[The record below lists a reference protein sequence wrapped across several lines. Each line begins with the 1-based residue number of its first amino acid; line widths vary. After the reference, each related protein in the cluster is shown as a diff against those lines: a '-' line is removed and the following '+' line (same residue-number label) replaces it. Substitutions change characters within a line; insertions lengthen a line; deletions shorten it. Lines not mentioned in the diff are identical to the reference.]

1 MQPELQSF
9 VHNDPKIEDYL
20 AAHWP
25 FEKFPGR
32 VVVKL
37 GSNVL
42 SRPDGSLNKERIT
55 AVAGQV
61 AKIRREL
68 GTEFIIVSSGAVAA
82 GMSELRYKT
91 RPTMLPELQS
101 LAAVG
106 QSSLMA
112 TWREAF
118 SQYDQITAQI
128 LLSRGDLNDR
138 QRFLNAQHTLE
149 KLVSLGVVPIV
160 NENDSVATEELS
172 FGDNDM
178 LSAFVATK
186 VGAQLLV
193 ILSDIEGLFTDNPRT
208 NPEARFIPVVEEVT
222 EYIESLAQGRG
233 SAVGR
238 GGMAT
243 KIGAAK
249 HAYSFGVSTI
259 MANGA
264 AEEIL
269 LRISQGKFR
278 GTLFQTTR
286 ELKGG
291 KAHLRW
297 ISTVKPAGVVTVDD
311 GAVAAI
317 QQKGSSL
324 LPVGILAVTG
334 DFTAGDVV
342 SIRSAKGLEIARGI
356 TNYASAELDQIRG
369 RRFAEF
375 SSLLSGKPVYEEG
388 IHRNYMF
395 VVGKV
400 G

>member
-1 MQPELQSF
+1 MQPTIQTF
-9 VHNDPKIEDYL
+9 AANDPLIEECI
-20 AAHWP
+20 AEHWP
-25 FEKFPGR
+25 FEKFPAR

-42 SRPDGSLNKERIT
+42 SRGDGSLNKERMT

-61 AKIRREL
+61 AKIRREQ
-68 GTEFIIVSSGAVAA
+68 GTDFIIVSSGAVAA
-82 GMSELRYKT
+82 GMSELGFKS
-91 RPTMLPELQS
+91 RPSILPELQS

-118 SQYDQITAQI
+118 SLSSQPIGQI
-128 LLSRGDLNDR
+128 LLSRTDLNDR

-149 KLVSLGVVPIV
+149 KLVNLGVVPIV

-178 LSAFVATK
+178 LSAFIATK

-193 ILSDIEGLFTDNPRT
+193 ILSDIEGLYTDNPRT

-222 EYIESLAQGRG
+222 DEIEALAQGRG

-249 HAYSFGVSTI
+249 HAYSFGVATV

-264 AEEIL
+264 AEGIVD
-269 LRISQGKFR
+269 RIAQGRFR
-278 GTLFQTTR
+278 GTLFQARR
-286 ELKGG
+286 EMKGG

-297 ISTVKPAGVVTVDD
+297 ISTVKPVGKLTVDD

-317 QQKGSSL
+317 QTKGSSL
-324 LPVGILAVTG
+324 LPVGIQAVEG
-334 DFTAGDVV
+334 EFASGDVV
-342 SIRSAKGLEIARGI
+342 SIRNAKGVEIARGI
-356 TNYASAELDQIRG
+356 CNYNNTDLSLIRG
-369 RRFAEF
+369 KRCAEF
-375 SSLLSGKPVYEEG
+375 SATLSGRPVYEES

-395 VVGKV
+395 VLPKKG
-400 G
+400 